1 MKQLFISLFVLLA
14 NVGWAQ
20 ASTVETTLW
29 EETYTGEIVLNSE
42 TVATFKAGDVL
53 RVYVTV
59 PSDGANFKIFYKGE
73 STKWAET
80 AIPSI
85 DNQWPWVN
93 EGNTY
98 ADITLT
104 DGDIAA
110 LAGNNIYISKGDNS
124 TIDKVTLITTVPDEE
139 PAATSTLW
147 SGSNAL
153 GNWSNFEELRYD
165 GKGELANVKVG
176 DAIRVTFTDAS
187 EGWQI
192 YVCDA
197 ASYGEFTGGYFDG
210 AVQGGEQSVSFKVPD
225 AVVLE
230 NIAQKGI
237 VVKGK
242 LATLTKIELLTYADS
257 YDAVPL
263 TIGSDEIATFG
274 SSKNLDFSK
283 LSGVTP
289 YYASAVESGT
299 VTLTPVETTRA
310 WTGYIVKGAEG
321 TYDIP
326 VSATEPEWIDAFSN
340 LRYTSD
346 YDGNMVY
353 RSAYSD
359 YSGTDDNA
367 TKIKTYYRYIF
378 AKDNSNNIGFYKLAT
393 DYSRSKGESTVY
405 YYELGA
411 HKAYL
416 ETSTDVTPTPALARV
431 ALLFSDDETTA
442 VQTIEAIERPQ
453 SDKIYNISG
462 QQVGKPTRGLYII
475 NGKKVIIK

>member
-1 MKQLFISLFVLLA
+1 M
-14 NVGWAQ
+14 
-20 ASTVETTLW
+20 T
-29 EETYTGEIVLNSE
+29 
-42 TVATFKAGDVL
+42 
-53 RVYVTV
+53 R
-59 PSDGANFKIFYKGE
+59 
-73 STKWAET
+73 
-80 AIPSI
+80 
-85 DNQWPWVN
+85 
-93 EGNTY
+93 
-98 ADITLT
+98 
-104 DGDIAA
+104 
-110 LAGNNIYISKGDNS
+110 
-124 TIDKVTLITTVPDEE
+124 ITTVPDEE
-139 PAATSTLW
+139 PTKTSTLW
-147 SGSNAL
+147 SGSTPL
-153 GNWSNFEELRYD
+153 GAWSNFEGLRYD
-165 GKGELANVKVG
+165 DKGELANMKVG

-197 ASYGEFTGGYFDG
+197 ASYSEFTGGYFNG

-230 NIAQKGI
+230 SIAQKGI

-310 WTGYIVKGAEG
+310 WAGYIVKGAEG

-326 VSATEPEWIDAFSN
+326 VSATEPDWIDAFSN

-346 YDGNMVY
+346 YDGNWVY

-393 DYSRSKGESTVY
+393 NYSRSKDESTVY

-411 HKAYL
+411 HTAYL
-416 ETSTDVTPTPALARV
+416 ETSTDVTPTADARV

-475 NGKKVIIK
+475 NGKKLIIK

>member
-14 NVGWAQ
+14 TVGWAQ
-20 ASTVETTLW
+20 ANTQETILW
-29 EETYTGEIVLNSE
+29 NGTYTTNGVELNSE

-59 PSDGANFKIFYKGE
+59 PDGGANFKICYKRE
-73 STKWAET
+73 SEGWQEKI
-80 AIPSI
+80 IPSI
-85 DNQWPWVN
+85 NEWQWVN
-93 EGNTY
+93 GGETY
-98 ADITLT
+98 ADFPLT
-104 DGDIAA
+104 EEDIDA
-110 LAGNNIYISKGDNS
+110 LAGYNIYIYKGDNS
-124 TIDKVTLITTVPDEE
+124 TIESVSLITTVPDEE
-139 PAATSTLW
+139 PEETVTLW
-147 SGSNAL
+147 SGSNPL
-153 GNWSNFEELRYD
+153 GDWSNFEGLRYD
-165 GKGELANVKVG
+165 GKGALANVKVG

-197 ASYGEFTGGYFDG
+197 GSYSEFTGGYFDG
-210 AVQGGEQSVSFKVPD
+210 AVQDGEQSVSFKVTN

-230 NIAQKGI
+230 SIAQKGI

-263 TIGSDEIATFG
+263 IIGSDEIATFG

-283 LSGVTP
+283 VSGVTP

-299 VTLTPVETTRA
+299 VTLTSVETTRA
-310 WTGYIVKGAEG
+310 WVGYIVKGAEG

-326 VSATEPEWIDAFSN
+326 VSATEPEWIDAFN
-340 LRYTSD
+340 YLRYTSD
-346 YDGNMVY
+346 YGGNKVY

-359 YSGTDDNA
+359 YSGTDDDA

-378 AKDNSNNIGFYKLAT
+378 AKDSENNIAFYKLVT
-393 DYSRSKGESTVY
+393 D
-405 YYELGA
+405 YELGA

-416 ETSTDVTPTPALARV
+416 ETSTDVTPAGARV
-431 ALLFSDDETTA
+431 ALLFSDGETTA

-462 QQVGKPTRGLYII
+462 QQVVKPTRGFYII

>member
-14 NVGWAQ
+14 TVGWAQ

-29 EETYTGEIVLNSE
+29 EGTYTGEIELNNE
-42 TVATFKAGDVL
+42 IVASFNAGDVL
-53 RVYVTV
+53 RIYVTV
-59 PSDGANFKIFYKGE
+59 PDGGANFKICYKGDPDW
-73 STKWAET
+73 SET
-80 AIPSI
+80 TIPSI
-85 DNQWPWVN
+85 NNQWPWVN
-93 EGNTY
+93 GGGTY
-98 ADITLT
+98 YDITLT
-104 DGDIAA
+104 EEDITA
-110 LAGNNIYISKGDNS
+110 LAGKNIYIYKGDDS
-124 TIDKVTLITTVPDEE
+124 TIDSVTLITTVSDEE
-139 PAATSTLW
+139 PAATSLLW
-147 SGSNAL
+147 SGNNPL
-153 GNWSNFEELRYD
+153 GDWSNFEGLRYD
-165 GKGELANVKVG
+165 DKGELANVKVG

-197 ASYGEFTGGYFDG
+197 GSYGEFTGGFFDG
-210 AVQGGEQSVSFKVPD
+210 AVQDGEQSVSFKVPD

-230 NIAQKGI
+230 NIAQNGI

-263 TIGSDEIATFG
+263 IIGSDEIATFG

-310 WTGYIVKGAEG
+310 WVGYIVKGAEG

-326 VSATEPEWIDAFSN
+326 VSATEPEWNDAFN
-340 LRYTSD
+340 YLRYTSD
-346 YDGNMVY
+346 YGGNKVY

-359 YSGTDDNA
+359 YSDGDDTNDESTETDEY
-367 TKIKTYYRYIF
+367 KIKNYYRYIF
-378 AKDNSNNIGFYKLAT
+378 AKDSENNIAFYKLVT
-393 DYSRSKGESTVY
+393 D
-405 YYELGA
+405 YELGA

-416 ETSTDVTPTPALARV
+416 EYSTDVTPAGARV
-431 ALLFSDDETTA
+431 SLLFSDDEITA
-442 VQTIEAIERPQ
+442 VQTIEAIECPQ

-462 QQVGKPTRGLYII
+462 QQVGKPTRGFYII